1 MGAKSAMTRR
11 DFLAASA
18 AAAGGLVIG
27 FFLPGGGKRAFA
39 EPPAGGEASLNA
51 FLRIAPDNTV
61 TVLLKHVEMGQG
73 VATSL
78 PMVLAEELD
87 CDWKNVRS
95 EHAPA
100 SLAYAHTA
108 YMMQMTGGS
117 TSTWESFAQLRQA
130 GAMARAMLVEAAAA
144 KWKVDA
150 KECKTENGFVVHG
163 GDRLSYGDV
172 AEAASKLKAPKE
184 VALKEAKDWKLIGK
198 PVKRLDTPDKVTGK
212 AQFGMDVVRPGMVY
226 AVIVRPPF
234 GGKVKDLQCD
244 VAKSLPGIIDI
255 VQVPSG
261 VAVIAKN
268 SWFARKGADAIVVEW
283 DRGAGAGLSTA
294 KMKEEYR
301 ALSKTPGAKAA
312 EKGDAEAVLSKAEKV
327 VEAEFDMPYLAH
339 APMEPLNCTV
349 EVGKDGCDIWT
360 GTQMPGVDQG
370 AAARILGLKPD
381 QVRIH
386 TPFLG
391 GGFGRRANPASDFV
405 AEACE
410 VAKIAKAPVKVFWS
424 REDDIRGGYY
434 RPMWM
439 SRMRA
444 TLGENRMPVAW
455 SHTLVG
461 QSIMEG
467 TPFAAMMV
475 KDGVDGTSVE
485 GAANSPY
492 LTSIPNYRVDLHSPK
507 SPVTV
512 LWWRSVGH
520 THTAFVVECFIDELA
535 WAAGIDPVNYRLD
548 LLKDHPRHKRVL
560 EKATSEFGWGNELP
574 FGHSGGVAVHESF
587 GSFVAH
593 AVEVSAMNGRV
604 RVHRVVSAVDCGPV
618 VNPDTVEAQIQS
630 GIVYGL
636 SAALKGAITFS
647 QGEVEQSNFHNYGIL
662 RMQEMPEI
670 AVHIIDSKDPMGGV
684 GEPGVPPIA
693 PAVANALHK
702 LTKKRVRSLPI
713 SL

>member
-1 MGAKSAMTRR
+1 MGTNSSMTRR
-11 DFLAASA
+11 DFLATSA
-18 AAAGGLVIG
+18 AGLVIG
-27 FFLPGGGKRAFA
+27 FFLPGGGKRLLA
-39 EPPAGGEASLNA
+39 EPPAGGGASLNA

-78 PMVLAEELD
+78 PMVIAEELG
-87 CDWKNVRS
+87 CDWKNVKS

-100 SLAYAHTA
+100 APQYFHTA
-108 YMMQMTGGS
+108 FGMQITGGS
-117 TSTWESFAQLRQA
+117 TSTWESFTQLRKA
-130 GAMARAMLVEAAAA
+130 GATARAMLIAAAA
-144 KWKVDA
+144 DRWGIDSKA
-150 KECKTENGFVVHG
+150 CTTENGFVVNG
-163 GDRLSYGDV
+163 GNRLSYGDL

-184 VALKEAKDWKLIGK
+184 VALKEEKDWKLIGK
-198 PVKRLDTPDKVTGK
+198 RVKRLDTPDKVTGK
-212 AQFGMDVVRPGMVY
+212 AEFGMDVKRPGMLY
-226 AVIVRPPF
+226 AAILRPPF
-234 GGKVKDLQCD
+234 GGKVKGFQCD
-244 VAKSLPGIIDI
+244 VARSLPNVVDIIEI
-255 VQVPSG
+255 PGG
-261 VAVIAKN
+261 VAVVAKN
-268 SWFARKGADAIVVEW
+268 SWAARRAAAAVVVEW
-283 DRGAGAGLSTA
+283 DRGDGAGLSTA

-301 ALSKTPGAKAA
+301 ALAKTRGAKAA
-312 EKGDAEAVLSKAEKV
+312 EKGDAEAALAKAGKV
-327 VEAEFDMPYLAH
+327 IEAEFELPYLAH

-349 EVGKDGCDIWT
+349 EIGEDGCDIWT
-360 GTQMPGVDQG
+360 GTQSPGIDQ
-370 AAARILGLKPD
+370 AAAAKILGLKAD
-381 QVRIH
+381 KVRVH

-391 GGFGRRANPASDFV
+391 GGFGRRANPRADFV
-405 AEACE
+405 SEACE
-410 VAKIAKAPVKVFWS
+410 VAKAMKVPVQVQWS

-434 RPMWM
+434 RPMWT
-439 SRMRA
+439 SRIRA
-444 TLGENRMPVAW
+444 TLNEKKMPAAW

-467 TPFAAMMV
+467 TPFGAMMI
-475 KDGVDGTSVE
+475 KDGVDVTSVE

-492 LTSIPNYRVDLHSPK
+492 LSSIPDHRVELHSPK

-560 EKATSEFGWGNELP
+560 EKAAGEFGWGNELP
-574 FGHSGGVAVHESF
+574 VAHAAGVAVHESF

-593 AVEVSAMNGRV
+593 AVEVSVENGKV

-636 SAALKGAITFS
+636 SAALKGEITFS
-647 QGEVEQSNFHNYGIL
+647 QGEVEQSNFHNYAIL
-662 RMQEMPEI
+662 RMTEMPKI
-670 AVHIIDSKDPMGGV
+670 DVHIIESTDPMGGV

-693 PAVANALHK
+693 PAVANALFM

-713 SL
+713 RL